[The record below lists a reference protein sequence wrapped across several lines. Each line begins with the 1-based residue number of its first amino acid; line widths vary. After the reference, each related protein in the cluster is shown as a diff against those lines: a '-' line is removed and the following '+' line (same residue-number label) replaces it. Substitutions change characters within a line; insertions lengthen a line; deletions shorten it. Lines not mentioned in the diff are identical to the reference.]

1 MLSLVGDMAV
11 GKDIVDAED
20 SVYVEDIAV
29 VEDIADGEDIA
40 VAVMHTEVAAAVR
53 KLHMFHLCSLHTART
68 HVSAMDVLSNV
79 LCVSILDHAHLGPL
93 HSVDICPKYS
103 SFLLLKGLYCR
114 WGIARSCG
122 FVFSFHIEGR
132 CRNIS
137 CHHYCFLSVY
147 NSVHSV
153 NWA

>member
-20 SVYVEDIAV
+20 SFDVEDIAV
-29 VEDIADGEDIA
+29 VEDITVG
-40 VAVMHTEVAAAVR
+40 VMHTEVAAAVR

-93 HSVDICPKYS
+93 HSVDICPKSS
-103 SFLLLKGLYCR
+103 SFLLPKGLYCR
-114 WGIARSCG
+114 RGIARSCG

-137 CHHYCFLSVY
+137 CHHYCFVSVY

-153 NWA
+153 DWA